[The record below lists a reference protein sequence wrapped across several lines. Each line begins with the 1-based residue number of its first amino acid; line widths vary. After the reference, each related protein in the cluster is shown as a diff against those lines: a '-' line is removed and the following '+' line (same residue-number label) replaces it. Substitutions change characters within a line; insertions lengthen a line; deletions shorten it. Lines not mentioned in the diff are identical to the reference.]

1 MTGFKQICSKK
12 ITNFAEN
19 PNIRMTP
26 CIFNLGTGEIIVIL
40 VVVLLLF
47 GARRIPELAR
57 SMGKGISMFKQGMNE
72 ATSQINEPVDKKA
85 DSSTAGN
92 QNQTQGSDA
101 K

>member
-1 MTGFKQICSKK
+1 MI
-12 ITNFAEN
+12 
-19 PNIRMTP
+19 P
-26 CIFNLGTGEIIVIL
+26 CFLNLGTGELVIIFAVVIL
-40 VVVLLLF
+40 LF
-47 GARRIPELAR
+47 VAKRIPELAR

>member
-1 MTGFKQICSKK
+1 MI
-12 ITNFAEN
+12 
-19 PNIRMTP
+19 P
-26 CIFNLGTGEIIVIL
+26 CFLNLGTGELVIIFAVVI
-40 VVVLLLF
+40 LLF
-47 GARRIPELAR
+47 GAKRIPELAR

>member
-1 MTGFKQICSKK
+1 MI
-12 ITNFAEN
+12 
-19 PNIRMTP
+19 P
-26 CIFNLGTGEIIVIL
+26 CFLNLGTGELVIIFAVVI
-40 VVVLLLF
+40 LLF
-47 GARRIPELAR
+47 GAKRIPELAR

-92 QNQTQGSDA
+92 QNPTQGSDA